1 MSVIRTHSAK
11 SPNLP
16 LMTMSLNPKVPH
28 ERLQG
33 RGNCAEKTL
42 TTATNTFQ
50 KVSLSVNLTGKQV
63 TSPQI
68 RTANNCLGELPTELI
83 LNIID
88 NVEHGPDL
96 RSSRQK
102 DRLASKASPTD
113 TVKRLRLVN
122 KRFSEIS
129 RSELFQSVKVD
140 NESQGQH
147 FLAWYQSL
155 QPNHRPRVSRLS
167 VAKVHPGTI
176 DHTGTSFKVFEEII
190 IMLAPGLIQLQVEFL
205 DCFNFSPTIV
215 KNLAHCSRL
224 TTLHLKVA
232 TQQPDHT
239 TQSCQT
245 STPQEIGNQAV
256 HSPQYSLDSL
266 LDALHALPKLIS
278 LDLNNCLDK
287 CPVLLSAHLHP
298 RLPSIVRLS
307 ANLQNGQTAFRRD
320 QHISLCT
327 LADALK
333 SSLKHLVIR
342 GSRYESER
350 LVPVLEAV
358 SANLQTLQLSETS
371 VVNHCPELEFP
382 KLRTICLDDSRFPQV
397 HQFSSPLFQS
407 ASTLIF
413 RTWNSGLDTNDAPL
427 EIPDDTLAHLRQVI
441 LTHTSKPTKATVQL
455 YKACSKNNV
464 DLFLMDRNIDVV
476 F

>member
-1 MSVIRTHSAK
+1 MSVIENPSAK
-11 SPNLP
+11 SFHSP
-16 LMTMSLNPKVPH
+16 LTTMSLNSKVTL

-33 RGNCAEKTL
+33 REKYAEKTF
-42 TTATNTFQ
+42 TTTSTFQ
-50 KVSLSVNLTGKQV
+50 KMTPCVNPTRTQV
-63 TSPQI
+63 PSPQV
-68 RTANNCLGELPTELI
+68 RSVSNCLGELPTELI
-83 LNIID
+83 LNIIHHFTC
-88 NVEHGPDL
+88 EADL
-96 RSSRQK
+96 GLSGQK
-102 DRLASKASPTD
+102 NRLAAKHSSID
-113 TVKRLRLVN
+113 TIKRLRLVN

-129 RSELFQSVKVD
+129 RSKLFQSVKIEND
-140 NESQGQH
+140 LQGRD
-147 FLAWYQSL
+147 FVKWYQSL

-167 VAKVHPGTI
+167 VAKIHAGFI
-176 DHTGTSFKVFEEII
+176 DRRSTSFKVFEQVIT
-190 IMLAPGLIQLQVEFL
+190 MLAPGLIQLQVEFL
-205 DCFNFSPTIV
+205 DCFMFSSTVV
-215 KNLAHCSRL
+215 KNLARCSSL

-232 TQQPDHT
+232 TQQPCDAI
-239 TQSCQT
+239 QSSQKL
-245 STPQEIGNQAV
+245 GNQLV
-256 HSPQYSLDSL
+256 HSAQYSLDSL
-266 LDALHALPKLIS
+266 LDALHALPNLIS
-278 LDLNNCLDK
+278 LDLNNCLDR
-287 CPVLLSAHLHP
+287 CPVLLSANTHP

-371 VVNHCPELEFP
+371 VVNHCPQLEFP
-382 KLRTICLDDSRFPQV
+382 KLRTISLDDSRFPQV

-464 DLFLMDRNIDVV
+464 DLFLMDRSMDVV